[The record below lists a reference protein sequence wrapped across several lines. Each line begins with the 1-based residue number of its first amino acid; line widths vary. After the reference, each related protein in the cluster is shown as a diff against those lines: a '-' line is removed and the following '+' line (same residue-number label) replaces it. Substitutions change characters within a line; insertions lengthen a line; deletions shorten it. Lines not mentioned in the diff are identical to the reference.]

1 MRKMLQKI
9 RKKFAENRREFLV
22 YAFLAAATLFFCWLF
37 CLRLGVFGAKVDWI
51 SQHSVFP
58 DYFRKQFYETG
69 ELFPEFARNLGAGQ
83 NIYNFSY
90 YGLLSPLILP
100 SYLLPFVKMAD
111 YLMAVQILCLI
122 ASVLLMY
129 AWLRRRGISLR
140 ISLGCSLIF
149 LLAGP
154 LIFHSY
160 NQIMFV
166 NYMPFLLLAFWGTER
181 YFKGK
186 RALLCFAKHT
196 TKRSSGP
203 FLVSVFLMVM
213 TSFYFSIGGLLAVV
227 MYGIYLYFQQKKEQ
241 GELVTRKGFLRDGIR
256 FLCPIFNGI
265 LLSGILLV
273 PTALA
278 LAGRAGNSGSVQNTA
293 ENVKNLAELFLPKV
307 SASELFYSPYG
318 IGLTSLAFSAV
329 LFFVFSRKSAE
340 KVLARELLVV
350 LLFPIFLC
358 LLNGGL
364 YLREKAMIPMLP
376 LCCYLL
382 ACYLKKLEEQT
393 WNRKTAL
400 LYGLPYLLTLACI
413 FLEERSDNLGKYRE
427 LLIWEGILAL
437 VLYLAAQKRRRAEY
451 LLVSSVAFL
460 TASGVMVHKVS
471 DRMMDQAYYRN
482 VTDPGGE
489 ELLEEAE
496 EKDDTDASENG
507 LYRTARIGNETE
519 NAANLNRIGNMGEN
533 ITSIYSSCYNAAYQ
547 IFREKTFQLE
557 QPFRNELMQSVS
569 RNPVFQ
575 RFMGEKYVVS
585 KETLPGIQLYQ
596 EAGKWKVYVNTEA
609 APVIYGTSK
618 LISSKDYETLPFP
631 YNQTALLAAA
641 VADTDKKAASDSS
654 ANRINLSDLKQQL
667 EQQVTPEAL
676 TLPASI
682 QSKKKQIMQVSLS
695 TPAKAGEVLFLRFHV
710 DNRKLSKDVAVWVEG
725 IRNKLSAK
733 DHVYYNGNTEFVFV
747 TALEEGQ
754 KQIQITFGAGDYE
767 ISRTEAYRGNL
778 PGVSEETG
786 NSLYEAI
793 FREDQTDAEQVKQ
806 TKRIKRVK
814 NNRITGQIE
823 MPRNGYLITSIPYE
837 KGFTVKVDGKAVQ
850 TEKVNTA
857 FLGCQLEAGAHKIEI
872 LYHAPGMKT
881 GKALSVAGILWMIAG
896 VAAERKKKYF
906 T

>member
-1 MRKMLQKI
+1 MRKTLQKI
-9 RKKFAENRREFLV
+9 RKKFAENRRELLV
-22 YAFLAAATLFFCWLF
+22 YAFLTAATLFFCWLF

-100 SYLLPFVKMAD
+100 SYLLPFVKMTD
-111 YLMAVQILCLI
+111 YLMAVQILCLT

-129 AWLRRRGISLR
+129 AWLRRWGISLR
-140 ISLGCSLIF
+140 ISLGCSLVF

-166 NYMPFLLLAFWGTER
+166 NYMPFLLLAFWGAER

-186 RALLCFAKHT
+186 RALLGVAKHT
-196 TKRSSGP
+196 TKRSSGL

-241 GELVTRKGFLRDGIR
+241 GEPVTWKGFLWDGIR
-256 FLCPIFNGI
+256 FLGPIFNGI

-278 LAGRAGNSGSVQNTA
+278 LAGRAGSSENAQNTA
-293 ENVKNLAELFLPKV
+293 ESVKNLVELFLPRV

-318 IGLTSLAFSAV
+318 IGLTSLAFSV
-329 LFFVFSRKSAE
+329 LLFFVFSRKSAE

-393 WNRKTAL
+393 WSRKTAL
-400 LYGLPYLLTLACI
+400 LYGLLYLLTLACI
-413 FLEERSDNLGKYRE
+413 CLEERSDNLGKYRE
-427 LLIWEGILAL
+427 LLLGEAALTL
-437 VLYLAAQKRRRAEY
+437 VLYLVAQKRRRAEY

-471 DRMMDQAYYRN
+471 DRMMDQVYYQN

-489 ELLEEAE
+489 ELLEKVE
-496 EKDDTDASENG
+496 EKDDTDPNANADTDANADADVSENG

-519 NAANLNRIGNMGEN
+519 NAANLNRVGTMGEN
-533 ITSIYSSCYNAAYQ
+533 ITSVYSSCYNAAYQ
-547 IFREKTFQLE
+547 TFREKTFQLE

-585 KETLPGIQLYQ
+585 KETLSEMQLYE

-609 APVIYGTSK
+609 APVIYGTSR
-618 LISSKDYETLPFP
+618 LISKKDYETLPFP

-641 VADTDKKAASDSS
+641 VTDTDTNRDTNRDTNTKAVSDSS
-654 ANRINLSDLKQQL
+654 VNQIDLSDLKQQL
-667 EQQVTPEAL
+667 EQQVTPETL
-676 TLPASI
+676 TLPVSI
-682 QSKKKQIMQVSLS
+682 QSKKKQTLQVALS
-695 TPAKAGEVLFLRFHV
+695 APAKAGEVFFLRFHV
-710 DNRKLSKDVAVWVEG
+710 ENRKPSKDVAVWVEG
-725 IRNKLSAK
+725 IRNKLSANN
-733 DHVYYNGNTEFVFV
+733 HVYYNGNTEFVFV

-754 KQIQITFGAGDYE
+754 KQIRITFGAGDYE

-778 PGVSEETG
+778 PGAAEEAESPEKTENLQGTG
-786 NSLYEAI
+786 NSQETENSLYEAI
-793 FREDQTDAEQVKQ
+793 FREDQTDTEQS
-806 TKRIKRVK
+806 
-814 NNRITGQIE
+814 NRRSG
-823 MPRNGYLITSIPYE
+823 
-837 KGFTVKVDGKAVQ
+837 
-850 TEKVNTA
+850 
-857 FLGCQLEAGAHKIEI
+857 
-872 LYHAPGMKT
+872 
-881 GKALSVAGILWMIAG
+881 
-896 VAAERKKKYF
+896 
-906 T
+906 